1 MNTGKIVLAHVLTSK
16 YRECSTDRH
25 NDLNGYT
32 VDTVGSHI
40 SSHNRRT
47 IGVDQTLY
55 THAAQGD
62 HTGLKSR
69 GKACL
74 YDQKHIISVCM
85 PVEIGN
91 AKFLTF
97 AIQTDY
103 ADRCRH
109 TLRKYGCISGSC
121 YAKITYQ
128 NKEKI
133 QTYIDHRRSN
143 NGIERC
149 LGISG
154 ASKQGSS
161 SVINDTADYEAVYD
175 SKVSYRVIHDI
186 FRNTQ

>member
-1 MNTGKIVLAHVLTSK
+1 M
-16 YRECSTDRH
+16 
-25 NDLNGYT
+25 
-32 VDTVGSHI
+32 
-40 SSHNRRT
+40 
-47 IGVDQTLY
+47 Y
-55 THAAQGD
+55 THATQGD

-143 NGIERC
+143 NGIEGVLESPVLLSR
-149 LGISG
+149 
-154 ASKQGSS
+154 
-161 SVINDTADYEAVYD
+161 EAVPL
-175 SKVSYRVIHDI
+175 
-186 FRNTQ
+186 